1 MNLVIASRNK
11 GKISEIEEL
20 LADLPIEVLS
30 LLDYPLMIEIE
41 ENGETFAE
49 NAQIK
54 AQAVYNYTKCAVLAD
69 DSGLEIDAL
78 DGRPGV
84 HSSRFA
90 GENAADAEK
99 CELILNIMKNVPD
112 EKRTARFKSV
122 ICIIDMNGSISLTE
136 GVCNGIITHEPI
148 GDNGFGYD
156 PIFYIPNL
164 NRTMAQLTSSEK
176 NAVSHRG
183 IALRL
188 AVDIIK
194 KL

>member
-11 GKISEIEEL
+11 GKISEIKEL

-30 LLDYPLMIEIE
+30 LFDYPSIIEIE

-54 AQAVYNYTKCAVLAD
+54 AQAVYNYTKCAVMAD

>member
-11 GKISEIEEL
+11 GKISEIKEL

-54 AQAVYNYTKCAVLAD
+54 AQAVYNCTKCAVLAD

-99 CELILNIMKNVPD
+99 CELILNMMKNVPD